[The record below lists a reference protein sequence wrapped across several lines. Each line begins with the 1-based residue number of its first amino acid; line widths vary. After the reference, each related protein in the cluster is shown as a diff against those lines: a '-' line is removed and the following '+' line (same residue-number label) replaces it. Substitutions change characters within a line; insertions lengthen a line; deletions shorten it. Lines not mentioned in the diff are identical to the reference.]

1 MSNTECEIG
10 HLMLEEC
17 FRNNNWVK
25 SDTFN
30 PFYAP
35 GLFRYP
41 LKTLENLWFSEVFGG
56 YRKRLL
62 IFWCFQGYQ
71 KRPVTWN
78 GLREFFKM
86 TLNLSDR
93 WRNYPANIYL
103 FKVNNENTIK
113 RYEVCLKL
121 TIKTPVLV
129 FLLWTLNMLHIFF

>member
-1 MSNTECEIG
+1 MSNMECEIG

-17 FRNNNWVK
+17 FQNDNWVK

-30 PFYAP
+30 PFYAT
-35 GLFRYP
+35 GFFRYS
-41 LKTLENLWFSEVFGG
+41 LKTSFSDVFRG
-56 YRKRLL
+56 YRKRPL

-78 GLREFFKM
+78 GLSEFFKM

>member
-1 MSNTECEIG
+1 MSNMECEIG

-17 FRNNNWVK
+17 FQNDNWVK

-30 PFYAP
+30 PFYAT
-35 GLFRYP
+35 GFFRYS
-41 LKTLENLWFSEVFGG
+41 LKTSFSDVFRG
-56 YRKRLL
+56 YRKRPLV
-62 IFWCFQGYQ
+62 FWCFQGYQ

-78 GLREFFKM
+78 GLSEFFKM

>member
-1 MSNTECEIG
+1 MSNMECEIG
-10 HLMLEEC
+10 HLMLEGC
-17 FRNNNWVK
+17 FQNDNWVK

-30 PFYAP
+30 PFYAT
-35 GLFRYP
+35 GFFRYS
-41 LKTLENLWFSEVFGG
+41 LKTSFSDVFRG
-56 YRKRLL
+56 YRKRPL

-78 GLREFFKM
+78 GLSEFFKM

-103 FKVNNENTIK
+103 FKVNNENTIQ